1 MKNKAISKV
10 HHEVKIYEAYYKPS
24 INPLR
29 VMKSIL
35 GVLLL
40 GKGTVLPSY
49 AALKKRSHR

>member
-1 MKNKAISKV
+1 MKNKTISKV

-24 INPLR
+24 FNPLR

-40 GKGTVLPSY
+40 GRGTVVPSY
-49 AALKKRSHR
+49 AALKKRSNR

>member
-1 MKNKAISKV
+1 MKNKTISKV

-24 INPLR
+24 FNPLH

-40 GKGTVLPSY
+40 GRGTVVPSY
-49 AALKKRSHR
+49 AALKKRSNR